1 MLLITGH
8 PIRFS
13 TLIQA
18 GFLSSFPGA
27 PHKDRF
33 TNSKIKDRRFQ
44 NKTYEEG
51 KYYMNEN
58 RVDLRRVFLGL
69 QGQMAARLGA
79 QDLALDHG
87 ATKGSAREAG
97 FIDLLGTYLPRRYRV
112 GRGFVV
118 DCEGRRSDQI
128 DVVIYDRQYSPFLF
142 KEEGTFYIPAEGV
155 YGVLEVKTTLEK
167 SSVQYAGGKASS
179 VRRLRR
185 TSAAIPH
192 AGGRFEPKPPFK
204 ILAGILTIDSYW
216 SPAFGAGF
224 IETVGKQSE
233 EGRIDL
239 GCALKAGAAD
249 VHYGEGGVEV
259 ERSGREEAL
268 IFFFLHLLARLG
280 ELGTVPAMDIREW
293 AKALEEGKSGFGR

>member
-1 MLLITGH
+1 MTMG
-8 PIRFS
+8 
-13 TLIQA
+13 
-18 GFLSSFPGA
+18 
-27 PHKDRF
+27 
-33 TNSKIKDRRFQ
+33 SKQ
-44 NKTYEEG
+44 
-51 KYYMNEN
+51 
-58 RVDLRRVFLGL
+58 VDLRRVFLGL

-79 QDLALDHG
+79 QDMALGHG
-87 ATKGSAREAG
+87 ATKGSAREAS
-97 FIDLLGTYLPRRYRV
+97 FIELLGTYLPRRYRV

-118 DCEGRRSDQI
+118 DCEGRCSDQI

-155 YGVLEVKTTLEK
+155 YAIFEVKTTLEK
-167 SSVQYAGGKASS
+167 STVQYAGGKAAS

-192 AGGRFEPKPPFK
+192 AGGKFPPKAPFL

-216 SPAFGAGF
+216 NPAFGEGF
-224 IETVGKQSE
+224 VQTVEKMSN

-239 GCALKAGAAD
+239 VCALKAGAAD

-259 ERSGREEAL
+259 ERSGEEDTL

-280 ELGTVPAMDIREW
+280 ELGTVPAMDVLEW
-293 AKALEEGKSGFGR
+293 AKALKRV